1 MTQTS
6 LAELRAPAAPVE
18 VGFST
23 SDSYGLMKKIALDFA
38 ASDLVPQRYQGKAP
52 NCMIAINMA
61 MRMKADPLM
70 VMQNLYVVYG
80 VPSWSAS
87 FLTACFNQCG
97 RFSPIS
103 YKFQGKQGADDWGC
117 RAISSYL
124 ADGSPIEG
132 TLVTIGIAKA
142 EGWYDKK
149 GSKWQTMPDQMLRYR
164 AAAWMIRSTAPE
176 IGMGFQTSE
185 EVRDTYDLERT
196 QDGTYSVDLGS
207 LKTAATESTAVIDT
221 QQPQTAPQPA
231 TETEAPTKNAKTEM
245 DALRSTTR
253 EIWESTGHSLEEAEK
268 FTGLYLKQWNR
279 ATCTKVE
286 AEARRMLAAK
296 PAPPVQ
302 TASSDAFSDASTIQ
316 CPKVDA
322 LIDDMEC
329 AQCRERDG
337 CPSWE

>member
-103 YKFQGKQGADDWGC
+103 YKFQGKEGSDDWGC

-132 TLVTIGIAKA
+132 TLVTIKIAKS

-149 GSKWQTMPDQMLRYR
+149 GSKWQTMPEQMLRYR

-176 IGMGFQTSE
+176 IGMGFQTAE
-185 EVRDTYDLERT
+185 EVRDTYDLERA
-196 QDGTYSVDLGS
+196 QDGTYSVELES
-207 LKTAATESTAVIDT
+207 LKAAADA
-221 QQPQTAPQPA
+221 QPQPQEQVIEDQPIY
-231 TETEAPTKNAKTEM
+231 
-245 DALRSTTR
+245 SV
-253 EIWESTGHSLEEAEK
+253 
-268 FTGLYLKQWNR
+268 F
-279 ATCTKVE
+279 
-286 AEARRMLAAK
+286 
-296 PAPPVQ
+296 
-302 TASSDAFSDASTIQ
+302 
-316 CPKVDA
+316 CPKLADEPDEKDRTVYTTVC
-322 LIDDMEC
+322 EKC
-329 AQCRERDG
+329 AGRDG